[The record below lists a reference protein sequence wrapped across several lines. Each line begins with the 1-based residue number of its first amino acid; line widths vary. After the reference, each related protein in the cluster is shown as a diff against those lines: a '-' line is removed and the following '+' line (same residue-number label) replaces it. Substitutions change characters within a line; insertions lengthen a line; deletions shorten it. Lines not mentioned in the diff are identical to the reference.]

1 MLLHLLR
8 MLRCCGWRVPMLVT
22 RQLQRI
28 ERKAIYKPEKIMCS
42 QVTSFNIS
50 PEHSKQ
56 DKHQVGRFQ
65 HKRPKETQAYNSHR
79 GGKSEIKASNS
90 RAIAADKIPCANL
103 GDKPSSFTRTSN
115 PTTSLLYL
123 NPPSLNVNCSPFLPT
138 LVPHRFYSLPLSL
151 SPSSLTKGTWSMDS
165 SSSYLV
171 KTLIPAKFHTPRLHI
186 WLKEY

>member
-1 MLLHLLR
+1 
-8 MLRCCGWRVPMLVT
+8 MLVT

-115 PTTSLLYL
+115 PPTSLLYL
-123 NPPSLNVNCSPFLPT
+123 NPPLFKCKLLTIFTHSGSTSFQLAPPKNLFGFFL
-138 LVPHRFYSLPLSL
+138 
-151 SPSSLTKGTWSMDS
+151 
-165 SSSYLV
+165 
-171 KTLIPAKFHTPRLHI
+171 
-186 WLKEY
+186 